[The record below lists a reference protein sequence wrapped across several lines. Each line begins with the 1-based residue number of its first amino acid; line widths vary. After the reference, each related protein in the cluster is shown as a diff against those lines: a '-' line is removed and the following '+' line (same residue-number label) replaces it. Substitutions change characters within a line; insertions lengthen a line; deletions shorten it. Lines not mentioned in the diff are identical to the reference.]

1 MQVYLYP
8 AYVSL
13 DSIEGESARLFKLLG
28 SQGVELEERNW
39 GGTLESLPKN
49 PSIVRASS
57 MMKCGK
63 REFGRKCAE
72 LGHFAF
78 YYDNVVLPTGEYS
91 REDFIPELEKW
102 LAKNG
107 NQQMDPALVIPFLR
121 SESKDTSTVGSGD
134 HTKRK
139 AKLTLK
145 LWSEHIVDV
154 TIQPSDKFS
163 NLYPVIKLGAD
174 DDSQDMLER
183 LGFDFKT
190 IRSLQEQVEA
200 DITQIAGIET
210 SNPDVQSLY
219 QKLRVGLEQN
229 LSMLEH
235 ATLATNVNYAL
246 GDAGFMSI
254 PLFLGTF
261 QSRHNTDSG
270 GAAVH
275 MFLRAMLPILIE
287 KLTSLGYT
295 GADTEPIEWDYNEPP
310 KAHGL
315 QTLSGGSPLLGFS
328 ISHAIEVPQRVKCA
342 SCGHELEITVHQEVE
357 PDVQTPKGQPEIK
370 GLPEACPNCSAPFR
384 KQ

>member
-8 AYVSL
+8 GYVSL
-13 DSIEGESARLFKLLG
+13 DSIEGESTRLFKLLET
-28 SQGVELEERNW
+28 QGVELEERNW

-57 MMKCGK
+57 MMKCGE

-78 YYDNVVLPTGEYS
+78 YYDSVILADGTYS
-91 REDFIPELEKW
+91 QKDFIPKLEEW

-107 NQQMDPALVIPFLR
+107 NQQMDPALVIPYLQ

-145 LWSEHIVDV
+145 LWGEHVVDATV
-154 TIQPSDKFS
+154 QPSAKFS
-163 NLYPVIKLGAD
+163 NMYPVIKLGAD
-174 DDSQDMLER
+174 DNSPDMLQR

-200 DITQIAGIET
+200 DIAQIAGIET

-235 ATLATNVNYAL
+235 ATLATNVHYAL
-246 GDAGFMSI
+246 GDAGLMGLE
-254 PLFLGTF
+254 LFLGTF

-275 MFLRAMLPILIE
+275 MFLRAMLPILIA
-287 KLTSLGYT
+287 KLTTLGYT
-295 GADTEPIEWDYNEPP
+295 GADAQPIEWDYNEPP

-315 QTLSGGSPLLGFS
+315 QTLSAGSPLLGVS
-328 ISHAIEVPQRVKCA
+328 ISHALETPQRVKCA
-342 SCGHELEITVHQEVE
+342 NCGHFEVNGWHHQLVLGERE
-357 PDVQTPKGQPEIK
+357 YPGLGHEDV
-370 GLPEACPNCSAPFR
+370 
-384 KQ
+384 